1 MASSLGFLD
10 TAYEFTKETP
20 IVKDEFTHALCIGE
34 TGSGKTTGFILPNI
48 KDRIGKNHGIL
59 IYDFKGNLHLGVK
72 KLSLEAGR
80 LPDVIE
86 IGTPW
91 GKKTNPFEY
100 MTVKEIYGLLFALIS
115 QRDTEGV
122 FWHSA
127 AATLGS
133 NIVRVIRKIGK
144 VKESFLE
151 LGVEFPKLS
160 FRYSVDFNDKI
171 SKIEHYLLPVSDYHS
186 EQFEYPSAAS
196 FASLYSCV
204 RTVKKLCM
212 FTDGHPIMS
221 AFLKDRLISA
231 FASKMKKELSK
242 ESAEGEWLRVQ
253 KGFEEALLRVEELN
267 NSFAML
273 DSYKSM
279 AVSISDDFSGNY
291 GVIFSLESS
300 LKHFYD
306 YSFFSEHE
314 CDVVEEL
321 KRGKI
326 VIINTSLLTNQM
338 INALNQSIVLNLSKR
353 AKQHD
358 KKPVSIFIDEANR
371 VVDKNTELATDI
383 LREAKVELILAIQ
396 NESQMIYKMGMDR
409 YKELKGNL
417 TEQIIFR
424 NNDEN
429 HILKTDKD
437 VERLDTHTYLSG
449 ELKEIKA
456 TQPIFFGEDELL
468 SAEFEYQKNLPITV
482 ELLRMNEITAP
493 TVAVFDDI
501 VFERDDSVFLQ
512 NLETKAMQK
521 VIFRSE
527 SDYKNA
533 REELAKIY
541 KYVFGDDGAAEEK
554 ENEAAGFM
562 SKWRRFTREQK

>member
-1 MASSLGFLD
+1 MALTLGFLD
-10 TAYEFTKETP
+10 NTQSFKRVAP

-48 KDRIGKNHGIL
+48 KDRIAKKHGIL
-59 IYDFKGNLHLGVK
+59 VYDFKGNLHLGIK
-72 KLSLEAGR
+72 KLALEAGR
-80 LPDVIE
+80 LGDAIE

-100 MTVKEIYGLLFALIS
+100 MTIKEVYALLFALIS

-144 VKESFLE
+144 VKESFE
-151 LGVEFPKLS
+151 QLGVEFPKLL
-160 FRYSVDFNDKI
+160 FRYTVDFNDKI
-171 SKIEHYLLPVSDYHS
+171 SRIEHTSLPVTDYHA
-186 EQFEYPSAAS
+186 ENFEYPTVAS
-196 FASLYSCV
+196 FASLYSCI

-212 FTDGHPIMS
+212 FTDGHPMLV
-221 AFLKDRLISA
+221 AFLKDKLVSA
-231 FASKMKKELSK
+231 FASKMKKEFANQNI
-242 ESAEGEWLRVQ
+242 ENEWPKVQ
-253 KGFEEALLRVEELN
+253 RGFEEALLRIEELN

-314 CDVVEEL
+314 CDIIEEL
-321 KRGKI
+321 NNGKI
-326 VIINTSLLTNQM
+326 VIVNTSLLTNQM
-338 INALNQSIVLNLSKR
+338 INALNQSIVLSLSKR
-353 AKQHD
+353 AKQPR
-358 KKPVSIFIDEANR
+358 KTPVSIFIDEANR

-396 NESQMIYKMGMDR
+396 NESQMIYKMGIER

-417 TEQIIFR
+417 TEQFIFR

-429 HILKTDKD
+429 HMQKTDKD
-437 VERLDTHTYLSG
+437 VERLATHTYLTA
-449 ELKEIKA
+449 ELKEVRA
-456 TQPIFFGEDELL
+456 CEPIFFAEDELL
-468 SAEFEYQKNLPITV
+468 FAEYEYQKNLAVVV
-482 ELLRMNEITAP
+482 ELLEMNKVVEP
-493 TVAVFDDI
+493 TIAIFDDI
-501 VFERDDSVFLQ
+501 VFERDDSVYLQ
-512 NLETKAMQK
+512 NIETKEMQK
-521 VIFRSE
+521 VIFRSDKE
-527 SDYKNA
+527 YKNA

-541 KYVFGDDGAAEEK
+541 KYIFGEDGEK
-554 ENEAAGFM
+554 ESDTMSFM
-562 SKWRRFTREQK
+562 SKWRRLTRDVK

>member
-1 MASSLGFLD
+1 MAISLGFLD
-10 TAYEFTKETP
+10 SSDNLQKAAP

-48 KDRIGKNHGIL
+48 KDRIAKKHGIL
-59 IYDFKGNLHLGVK
+59 VYDFKGNLHLGVK
-72 KLSLEAGR
+72 KLALEADR
-80 LPDVIE
+80 LGDVIE

-100 MTVKEIYGLLFALIS
+100 MTIKEIYTLLFALIS
-115 QRDTEGV
+115 QKDTEGV

-133 NIVRVIRKIGK
+133 NIVRVVRRIGK
-144 VKESFLE
+144 VKESFE
-151 LGVEFPKLS
+151 QLGVEFPKLS

-171 SKIEHYLLPVSDYHS
+171 SKIEHAAMPVSDYHA
-186 EQFEYPSAAS
+186 EGFEYPVSAS

-212 FTDGHPIMS
+212 FTDGHPMLV
-221 AFLKDRLISA
+221 AFLKDKLVSA
-231 FASKMKKELSK
+231 FASKMKKEFANQNI
-242 ESAEGEWLRVQ
+242 ESEWPAVQ
-253 KGFEEALLRVEELN
+253 KGFEEALLRIEELD

-314 CDVVEEL
+314 CDIIEEL
-321 KRGKI
+321 NVGKI
-326 VIINTSLLTNQM
+326 VVVNTSLLTNQM
-338 INALNQSIVLNLSKR
+338 INALNQSLVLNLSKR
-353 AKQHD
+353 AKQPR
-358 KKPVSIFIDEANR
+358 KTPVSIFIDEANR

-396 NESQMIYKMGMDR
+396 NESQMVYKMGIER

-417 TEQIIFR
+417 TEQVIFR

-429 HILKTDKD
+429 HMQKTDKD
-437 VERLDTHTYLSG
+437 VERLATHTYLAS
-449 ELKEIKA
+449 ELKEVLA
-456 TQPIFFGEDELL
+456 CEPIFFAEDELL
-468 SAEFEYQKNLPITV
+468 SAEHEYQKSLSV
-482 ELLRMNEITAP
+482 VAELLAMNKITEP
-493 TVAVFDDI
+493 TIAVFDDI
-501 VFERDDSVFLQ
+501 VFERDDCVY
-512 NLETKAMQK
+512 LENIATKDMQK

-541 KYVFGDDGAAEEK
+541 KYVFGDTGGGEEPSADASGLISRWK
-554 ENEAAGFM
+554 RIARDF
-562 SKWRRFTREQK
+562 R

>member
-1 MASSLGFLD
+1 MATTLGFLD
-10 TAYEFTKETP
+10 TAQSFEKVTP

-48 KDRIGKNHGIL
+48 KDRIAKNHGIL
-59 IYDFKGNLHLGVK
+59 TYDFKGNLHLGVK
-72 KLSLEAGR
+72 KLALEADR
-80 LPDVIE
+80 LNDVIE

-100 MTVKEIYGLLFALIS
+100 MTVKEIYALLFALIS

-133 NIVRVIRKIGK
+133 NIVRVIRRIGK
-144 VKESFLE
+144 IKDSFVE
-151 LGVEFPKLS
+151 LGIEFPKLS

-171 SKIEHYLLPVSDYHS
+171 SKIEHSSLPISDYHA
-186 EQFEYPSAAS
+186 ENFEYPTSAS

-204 RTVKKLCM
+204 RTVKKLCS
-212 FTDGHPIMS
+212 FTDGHPMLV

-231 FASKMKKELSK
+231 FASKMKKEFANQNI
-242 ESAEGEWLRVQ
+242 ENEWPIVQ
-253 KGFEEALLRVEELN
+253 KGFEEALLRIEELD

-314 CDVVEEL
+314 CDIIEEL
-321 KRGKI
+321 NSGKI
-326 VIINTSLLTNQM
+326 IIVNTSLLTNQM

-353 AKQHD
+353 AKQPR
-358 KKPVSIFIDEANR
+358 KTPVSIFIDEANR

-417 TEQIIFR
+417 TEQVIFR

-429 HILKTDKD
+429 HMVKTDKD
-437 VERLDTHTYLSG
+437 VERLGTHTYLAG
-449 ELKEIKA
+449 ELKEIRA
-456 TQPIFFGEDELL
+456 TNPIFFAEDELL
-468 SAEFEYQKNLPITV
+468 KAEYEYQKNLFV
-482 ELLRMNEITAP
+482 VNELLMMNKIQEP
-493 TVAVFDDI
+493 TIAVFDDI
-501 VFERDDSVFLQ
+501 VFERDDSVYLQ
-512 NLETKAMQK
+512 NIETKDMQK
-521 VIFRSE
+521 VIFRSDKE
-527 SDYKNA
+527 YKNA

-541 KYVFGDDGAAEEK
+541 KYVFGEDGEK
-554 ENEAAGFM
+554 ENDTMGFM
-562 SKWRRFTREQK
+562 SKWRRITREAK

>member
-1 MASSLGFLD
+1 MASSLGFLGS
-10 TAYEFTKETP
+10 AQEFKAETP

-48 KDRIGKNHGIL
+48 KDRIAKKHGIL
-59 IYDFKGNLHLGVK
+59 VYDFKGNLHLGVK
-72 KLSLEAGR
+72 KLALDAGR
-80 LPDVIE
+80 LGDVIE

-100 MTVKEIYGLLFALIS
+100 MTIKEIYALLFALIS
-115 QRDTEGV
+115 QKDTEGV

-133 NIVRVIRKIGK
+133 NIVRIIRRIGK
-144 VKESFLE
+144 VRESFE
-151 LGVEFPKLS
+151 QLGIEFPKLF

-171 SKIEHYLLPVSDYHS
+171 SKIEHASMPVSDYHA
-186 EQFEYPSAAS
+186 EEFEYPTSAS

-212 FTDGHPIMS
+212 FTDGHPMLVS
-221 AFLKDRLISA
+221 FLKDKLISA
-231 FASKMKKELSK
+231 FAAKMKKEFANQNI
-242 ESAEGEWLRVQ
+242 ESEWPAVQ
-253 KGFEEALLRVEELN
+253 KGFEEAMLRIEELD

-314 CDVVEEL
+314 CDIIEEL
-321 KRGKI
+321 NAGKI
-326 VIINTSLLTNQM
+326 VVVNTSLLTNQM

-353 AKQHD
+353 AKQPR
-358 KKPVSIFIDEANR
+358 KTPVSIFIDEANR

-396 NESQMIYKMGMDR
+396 NESQMIYKMGIDR

-424 NNDEN
+424 SNDEN
-429 HILKTDKD
+429 HMQKTDKD
-437 VERLDTHTYLSG
+437 VERLATHTYLSG
-449 ELKEIKA
+449 ELKEIKS

-468 SAEFEYQKNLPITV
+468 GAEYEYQKSLPIV
-482 ELLRMNEITAP
+482 SELLSMNKVTEP
-493 TVAVFDDI
+493 TIAVFDDI
-501 VFERDDSVFLQ
+501 VFERDDSVY
-512 NLETKAMQK
+512 LENIKTKEIK
-521 VIFRSE
+521 KIIFRSDSE
-527 SDYKNA
+527 YKNA
-533 REELAKIY
+533 RKELAKIY
-541 KYVFGDDGAAEEK
+541 KYVFGDEGEEASAADK
-554 ENEAAGFM
+554 LGFI
-562 SKWRRFTREQK
+562 SRWRKLTRDFR

>member
-1 MASSLGFLD
+1 MASTLGFLD
-10 TAYEFTKETP
+10 TAQSFEKVTP
-20 IVKDEFTHALCIGE
+20 VVKDEFTHALCIGE

-48 KDRIGKNHGIL
+48 KDRIAKNHGIL
-59 IYDFKGNLHLGVK
+59 VYDFKGNLHLGVK
-72 KLSLEAGR
+72 KLALESDR
-80 LPDVIE
+80 LGDVIE

-100 MTVKEIYGLLFALIS
+100 MTVKEIYALLFALIS

-133 NIVRVIRKIGK
+133 NIVRVIRRIGK
-144 VKESFLE
+144 VKDSFAQ

-171 SKIEHYLLPVSDYHS
+171 SKIEHHSLPMSDYHADA
-186 EQFEYPSAAS
+186 FEYPSSAS

-204 RTVKKLCM
+204 RTVKKLCC
-212 FTDGHPIMS
+212 FTDGHPMLT
-221 AFLKDRLISA
+221 AFLKDKLLSA
-231 FASKMKKELSK
+231 FASKIR
-242 ESAEGEWLRVQ
+242 EGFANEKIENEWVNVQ
-253 KGFEEALLRVEELN
+253 KGFEEALLRIEELD

-314 CDVVEEL
+314 CDIIEEL
-321 KRGKI
+321 NNGKI
-326 VIINTSLLTNQM
+326 IVVNTSLLTNQM
-338 INALNQSIVLNLSKR
+338 TNALNQSIVLNLSKR
-353 AKQHD
+353 AKQPR
-358 KKPVSIFIDEANR
+358 KTPVSIFIDEANR

-383 LREAKVELILAIQ
+383 LREAKVELIMAIQ
-396 NESQMIYKMGMDR
+396 NESQMIYKMGIDR

-417 TEQIIFR
+417 TEQVIFR

-429 HILKTDKD
+429 HMLKTDKD
-437 VERLDTHTYLSG
+437 VERLETHTYLSG

-456 TQPIFFGEDELL
+456 TNPIFFAEDELL
-468 SAEFEYQKNLPITV
+468 KAEYEYQKNLPV
-482 ELLRMNEITAP
+482 VAELLIMNKISEP
-493 TVAVFDDI
+493 TIAVFDDI
-501 VFERDDSVFLQ
+501 VFERDDSVYLQ
-512 NLETKAMQK
+512 DIATKDMQK
-521 VIFRSE
+521 VIFRSDE
-527 SDYKNA
+527 EYKNA
-533 REELAKIY
+533 RKELIKIY
-541 KYVFGDDGAAEEK
+541 KYIIVDDGVDDK
-554 ENEAAGFM
+554 DTDSVGFM
-562 SKWRRFTREQK
+562 SKLKKMARDFR